1 MKFVCVLL
9 IVVLMFSHPL
19 FGFDFSGERSVT
31 GRIQSYQSGLQAVQL
46 MGKSPEY
53 VLNYAVAYQVIKQSN
68 QNAPLKVQII
78 ATTVLCCLGS
88 AACLWMINDAYNDAH
103 AF

>member
-9 IVVLMFSHPL
+9 IVALMFSYPL
-19 FGFDFSGERSVT
+19 FGFDFSGERSLT

-46 MGKSPEY
+46 IGKSPEY
-53 VLNYAVAYQVIKQSN
+53 VLNYAVAYQIKKQSN

-78 ATTVLCCLGS
+78 ATTALCCLGS
-88 AACLWMINDAYNDAH
+88 AACLWMIYDAYNDAN
-103 AF
+103 AY